1 MRERGLERLMCTRKY
16 RKGRVS
22 ELKRKKKVGGV
33 CRIVYFFFNL
43 VWGSLSIVF
52 IFIVTHGLLW

>member
-1 MRERGLERLMCTRKY
+1 MCTRKY